1 MVRKILNQKTFA
13 AIFITIT
20 NLIFFANISRFDP
33 DPHHDGVMFT
43 AALASALGKVPNR
56 EFFAQ
61 YGPLTPVLQGMWLDL
76 TSPTLFNLRLLH
88 AIILTISALLMF
100 LIISKR
106 IRVDIAM
113 ITTLIWTFGNPLL
126 LTAILPW
133 ATNITTF
140 LILLIIY
147 SYEKLV
153 KFPRLIAF
161 SWGLVFVLGF
171 IVRIHFA
178 VTAVFILIFL
188 WKKRLRHK
196 VILKWLF
203 IGILSG
209 VSITSAIFSF
219 YGIWSDFIYQCFI
232 WPAQFVVEVKRTW
245 REYFSFK
252 FIFYGFF
259 IIGTSLFLNYLSKKN
274 ILNRAIKI
282 IFGLLITI
290 LFVDA
295 SSAYK
300 INNLPIGGITNDV
313 FHNLKIIRESM
324 IIGPLLSL
332 PVLFGSI
339 FIWVRKRKRIVEDDF
354 IDFAV
359 GVTIT
364 AFLYLYPVP
373 DSIHLWW
380 VAPIIISGIFLMSS
394 SIGEFSTKLISNLKF
409 SLMIPILIGSIM
421 LQLNYLQI
429 PREPYKSKT
438 LVGMLGKPTQVQ
450 WLDATML
457 NLEKYAHEGGVEFRC
472 ADGIY
477 ASAGGK
483 FLADN
488 KIFTDL
494 GFPNLKQTSKIE
506 ENNVFYC
513 GTSSSVSD
521 LEESGKLK
529 LIFQQ
534 RIGDSEYFN
543 LLFEKLK

>member
-1 MVRKILNQKTFA
+1 MV
-13 AIFITIT
+13 
-20 NLIFFANISRFDP
+20 
-33 DPHHDGVMFT
+33 
-43 AALASALGKVPNR
+43 
-56 EFFAQ
+56 
-61 YGPLTPVLQGMWLDL
+61 
-76 TSPTLFNLRLLH
+76 
-88 AIILTISALLMF
+88 
-100 LIISKR
+100 
-106 IRVDIAM
+106 
-113 ITTLIWTFGNPLL
+113 
-126 LTAILPW
+126 
-133 ATNITTF
+133 
-140 LILLIIY
+140 
-147 SYEKLV
+147 
-153 KFPRLIAF
+153 
-161 SWGLVFVLGF
+161 
-171 IVRIHFA
+171 
-178 VTAVFILIFL
+178 
-188 WKKRLRHK
+188 
-196 VILKWLF
+196 
-203 IGILSG
+203 
-209 VSITSAIFSF
+209 
-219 YGIWSDFIYQCFI
+219 
-232 WPAQFVVEVKRTW
+232 
-245 REYFSFK
+245 
-252 FIFYGFF
+252 
-259 IIGTSLFLNYLSKKN
+259 
-274 ILNRAIKI
+274 
-282 IFGLLITI
+282 
-290 LFVDA
+290 
-295 SSAYK
+295 
-300 INNLPIGGITNDV
+300 
-313 FHNLKIIRESM
+313 
-324 IIGPLLSL
+324 IGPLLSL

-380 VAPIIISGIFLMSS
+380 VAPIIISGIFLMLS

-429 PREPYKSKT
+429 PRESYKSKT

-472 ADGIY
+472 ADGLY

>member
-1 MVRKILNQKTFA
+1 MVKTMLNHKSLS

-20 NLIFFANISRFDP
+20 NLIFFVNISRLDP

-61 YGPLTPVLQGMWLDL
+61 YGPLTPVLQGMWLHL

-106 IRVDIAM
+106 TRVDIAM
-113 ITTLIWTFGNPLL
+113 VTTLIWTFSNPLL

-133 ATNITTF
+133 STNITTF
-140 LILLIIY
+140 LTLLIIY

-171 IVRIHFA
+171 LVRIHFA

-188 WKKRLRHK
+188 WKKRLRYK
-196 VILKWLF
+196 VTLKWLF

-209 VSITSAIFSF
+209 VSITSAIFSL
-219 YGIWSDFIYQCFI
+219 YGIWYDFIYQCFI
-232 WPAQFVVEVKRTW
+232 WPAQFAVEVKRSW

-259 IIGTSLFLNYLSKKN
+259 ILGTSLFLNYMSKKKS
-274 ILNRAIKI
+274 LNQAIKI
-282 IFGLLITI
+282 IFGII
-290 LFVDA
+290 LTVIFIDA

-300 INNLPIGGITNDV
+300 INNLPIGGITTDIL
-313 FHNLKIIRESM
+313 HNLKIIRESM

-339 FIWVRKRKRIVEDDF
+339 FIWFRKRKNIAEDDF
-354 IDFAV
+354 IDFTV
-359 GVTIT
+359 IVTIL

-380 VAPIIISGIFLMSS
+380 VAPIIISGIFLMLSS
-394 SIGEFSTKLISNLKF
+394 TGELGTKLISNLKI

-421 LQLNYLQI
+421 LQFNYLQI
-429 PREPYKSKT
+429 PREQYKSKT

-457 NLEKYAHEGGVEFRC
+457 NLEKYAHDGGVEFRC

-483 FLADN
+483 FLSNN
-488 KIFTDL
+488 KFFTDL
-494 GFPNLKQTSKIE
+494 GFSQLKKTSKIE
-506 ENNVFYC
+506 GNSVFYC
-513 GTSSSVSD
+513 GISSSVSD
-521 LEESGKLK
+521 LDENGKLS

-543 LLFEKLK
+543 LLFKKL

>member
-1 MVRKILNQKTFA
+1 MVRKILNQKIFS
-13 AIFITIT
+13 AIFITII

-43 AALASALGKVPNR
+43 AALASALGKVPHR

-61 YGPLTPVLQGMWLDL
+61 YGPLTPVLQGMWLNL
-76 TSPTLFNLRLLH
+76 TSLTLFDLRLLH

-113 ITTLIWTFGNPLL
+113 ITTLIWTFSNPLL

-133 ATNITTF
+133 TTNITTF

-171 IVRIHFA
+171 LVRIHFA

-188 WKKRLRHK
+188 WKKRLRYK

-219 YGIWSDFIYQCFI
+219 YEIWSDFIYQCFI
-232 WPAQFVVEVKRTW
+232 WPAQFVVEVKRSW

-259 IIGTSLFLNYLSKKN
+259 IIGISLFLNYLSKKN

-282 IFGLLITI
+282 IFSILII
-290 LFVDA
+290 VLFIDA

-300 INNLPIGGITNDV
+300 INNLPVGGITNDIL
-313 FHNLKIIRESM
+313 HNLKIIRESM

-332 PVLFGSI
+332 PVLFGFI
-339 FIWVRKRKRIVEDDF
+339 FIWVRKRRYTVEDNF

-380 VAPIIISGIFLMSS
+380 VAPIIISGIFLMLSS
-394 SIGEFSTKLISNLKF
+394 TGEFITKLISNLKF
-409 SLMIPILIGSIM
+409 SLMVPILIGSIM

-457 NLEKYAHEGGVEFRC
+457 NLEKYAHGGGVEFRC

-483 FLADN
+483 FLADDKN
-488 KIFTDL
+488 FTNWGFDL
-494 GFPNLKQTSKIE
+494 KRTSKKE
-506 ENNVFYC
+506 KNNVFYC

-521 LEESGKLK
+521 LEENGKLK

-534 RIGDSEYFN
+534 RIGESEYFN
-543 LLFEKLK
+543 LLFEKL